1 MIDLILVRIRIR
13 QNLDITMINALM
25 RKPPNWQ
32 NANNTLS
39 NVDNKYG
46 LRIKLC
52 ATDHSSIVQK
62 KLVVLQLSDERSL
75 MGLSLIARVSNRHPV
90 PDKE

>member
-62 KLVVLQLSDERSL
+62 LVVLQLSDERSL
-75 MGLSLIARVSNRHPV
+75 MGLSLIARVSNRDPM
-90 PDKE
+90 PDK